1 MAPVD
6 ALPIDNRIE
15 MVIGRQTRTVHDSAL
30 FRLADYSPSSGDG
43 WVVAAVEPAPGS
55 GASYVPG
62 AKIDGATGEY
72 VEPAGSQP
80 MVRMKGAWRVIE
92 AADASLPP
100 STPYDWSKPLQ
111 HRVSVKEPDSG
122 YPLFKAGGTAVFE
135 WEPGAQGEQQFGAVR
150 MIFPEW
156 ARDAAQLLQS
166 AATTD
171 AAIAALEKAGPASAQ
186 ADALLASPN
195 GLTATIAL
203 RTLLHS
209 DSPQALVARMP
220 ALLRDSDAR
229 RLGVFV
235 YSCLMESD
243 PAIRELLVPVI
254 RSEIESTTDANR
266 LGPIAYA
273 AYAAS
278 NDGRF
283 DPDKRQAAI
292 DIVTDVQRRSA
303 ALHVPVN
310 ATAPWTLIFEW
321 LGVLPPHTFVR

>member
-1 MAPVD
+1 M
-6 ALPIDNRIE
+6 
-15 MVIGRQTRTVHDSAL
+15 RTVHDTAV
-30 FRLADYSPSSGDG
+30 FRLADYGPTVGDG
-43 WVVAAVEPAPGS
+43 WVIAAFEPASDS
-55 GASYVPG
+55 GVSNVP
-62 AKIDGATGEY
+62 GEY
-72 VEPAGSQP
+72 VQAETGKVVQPAGSQT

-92 AADASLPP
+92 AADGSLPA
-100 STPYDWSKPLQ
+100 STPYDWSKPLL
-111 HRVSVKEPDSG
+111 HRVRVKQPENY
-122 YPLFKAGGTAVFE
+122 YPLFTAGGAAVFE
-135 WEPGAQGEQQFGAVR
+135 WEPTAQGEQQFGAVR
-150 MIFPEW
+150 MIYPEW

-166 AATTD
+166 AATSD

-186 ADALLASPN
+186 ADVLLGSPN

-235 YSCLMESD
+235 YACLMESD
-243 PAIRELLVPVI
+243 AAIRELLVPVI

-266 LGPIAYA
+266 LGAITYA

-278 NDGRF
+278 NYSRF
-283 DPDKRQAAI
+283 DQDKRQTAI
-292 DIVTDVQRRSA
+292 DVVADVQRRGA

-321 LGVLPPHTFVR
+321 LGVPPPHTFVR